1 MSGLKSCN
9 LLFNSEFTP
18 VLELPI
24 SEQKEVF
31 QANLIKEE
39 PPPLTEEEVLSLF
52 TKETLMI
59 LLQQLNVTVH

>member
-1 MSGLKSCN
+1 MSGFKFCN
-9 LLFNSEFTP
+9 FLFNNELTP
-18 VLELPI
+18 VLELSNFDRKDSFQI
-24 SEQKEVF
+24 SFV
-31 QANLIKEE
+31 KEE